1 MIKRDE
7 ILTIPQAAKYCA
19 VDRMSMWRWVKAG
32 NIRVSVTPGGHH
44 RILREDLEA
53 FLIEKGMYP
62 LAQKQFPRKKIL
74 IVDDDVSIQRVLSK
88 MLTDLKYETAV
99 ASDGFEA
106 GIKVVQFKPDLIIL
120 DLIMPGMDGF
130 EVCKL
135 IRANS
140 ATAHIKILTF
150 TGYDT
155 EENREKIL
163 RAGADAYMAKP
174 VDRAVLLTKI
184 EDLLGSY
191 GKRRTAEK
199 PQPQKSVQ
207 A

>member
-1 MIKRDE
+1 MLERDE
-7 ILTIPQAAKYCA
+7 VLTIPQAAKYCA

-53 FLIEKGMYP
+53 FIIEKGMYP

-74 IVDDDVSIQRVLSK
+74 IVDDDVSIERVLSK
-88 MLTDLKYETAV
+88 MLTDRKYEIGV

-106 GIKVVQFKPDLIIL
+106 GIKVMQFKPDLMIS

-130 EVCKL
+130 EVCSLLK
-135 IRANS
+135 ANS
-140 ATAHIKILTF
+140 STSHIKILTF

-163 RAGADAYMAKP
+163 RAGADAYMVKP
-174 VDRAVLLTKI
+174 VDRTALLTTI
-184 EDLLGSY
+184 EDLFRSHRE
-191 GKRRTAEK
+191 RRAI
-199 PQPQKSVQ
+199 KSTRHENQLV
-207 A
+207 